1 MAISWL
7 NGVISVRDDL
17 FGETFILFEVS
28 QSSRVCMY
36 CCRLAA
42 AVWYCGCC
50 VLTVRSSAYDIRCVF
65 GSVGRGMS
73 CMKWLKKIII
83 NLIIIIKSRRSSN
96 QFLLKWVFFKACHTL
111 GVFYVT
117 Q

>member
-7 NGVISVRDDL
+7 NGVISVREDL

-42 AVWYCGCC
+42 AVLYCGCC
-50 VLTVRSSAYDIRCVF
+50 VLIVYICCVLYIYLVKF
-65 GSVGRGMS
+65 VGES
-73 CMKWLKKIII
+73 YVSYE
-83 NLIIIIKSRRSSN
+83 LI
-96 QFLLKWVFFKACHTL
+96 LLYL
-111 GVFYVT
+111 
-117 Q
+117 